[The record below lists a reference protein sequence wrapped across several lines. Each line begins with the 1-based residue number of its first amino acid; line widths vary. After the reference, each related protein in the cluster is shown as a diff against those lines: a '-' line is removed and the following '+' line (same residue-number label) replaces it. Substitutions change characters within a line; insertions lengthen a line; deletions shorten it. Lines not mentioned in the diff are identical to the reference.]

1 MRHIVATLI
10 VVGLLVVASGSIDV
24 YGQDGCTFV
33 GGFARLRELVGADK
47 IGNCL
52 EDEHFNV
59 ENGNAEQR
67 TAGGLFVWRKADNFT
82 AFTDGGTTWVNGPNG
97 LQSRP
102 NNERFSWEKDPVT
115 TANSSAPPAP
125 TPTPSIAASPAVA
138 SPGPVTAGA
147 GTTPSASTAA
157 ASPVAAVA
165 ATAT

>member
-67 TAGGLFVWRKADNFT
+67 TTGGLFVWRKADNFT

-115 TANSSAPPAP
+115 TASSSAPIPAP
-125 TPTPSIAASPAVA
+125 TVAASPASA
-138 SPGPVTAGA
+138 SPGPATVGA
-147 GTTPSASTAA
+147 GTTSSAA
-157 ASPVAAVA
+157 
-165 ATAT
+165 

>member
-10 VVGLLVVASGSIDV
+10 VAGLLVIASGAIDV

-33 GGFARLRELVGADK
+33 GGFARLRELVGPEK
-47 IGNCL
+47 IGACL

-59 ENGNAEQR
+59 ENGNAEQH

-82 AFTDGGTTWVNGPNG
+82 AFTDGGTTWVNGPDG

-115 TANSSAPPAP
+115 TAGTAPVASSPTAPNP
-125 TPTPSIAASPAVA
+125 TPNLAASPATA
-138 SPGPVTAGA
+138 SHGQGTAG
-147 GTTPSASTAA
+147 GGR
-157 ASPVAAVA
+157 
-165 ATAT
+165 

>member
-10 VVGLLVVASGSIDV
+10 VVGLLVVASGSVDV

-82 AFTDGGTTWVNGPNG
+82 AFTDGGTTWVNGPDG

-102 NNERFSWEKDPVT
+102 NNERFSWEKDPI
-115 TANSSAPPAP
+115 S
-125 TPTPSIAASPAVA
+125 SPATG
-138 SPGPVTAGA
+138 ST
-147 GTTPSASTAA
+147 TAA
-157 ASPVAAVA
+157 ASSPAPRTSGSPVAAVN
-165 ATAT
+165 TAGSASAGDNS